1 MKNGFMFRLKT
12 DKGRVFL
19 LERQVDEKLGHFRLF
34 DASPFREPDFAIYT
48 LDFDDL
54 EVIE

>member
-12 DKGRVFL
+12 DKGRVFI

-34 DASPFREPDFAIYT
+34 DISPFREPDFAIYT